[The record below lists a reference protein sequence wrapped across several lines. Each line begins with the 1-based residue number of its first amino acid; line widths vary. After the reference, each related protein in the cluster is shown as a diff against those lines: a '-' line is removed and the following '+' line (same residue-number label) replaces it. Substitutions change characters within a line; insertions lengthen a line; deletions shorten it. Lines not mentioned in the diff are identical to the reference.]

1 MAGVPGTVVRM
12 NRPNRY
18 QPIHKALR
26 AALFD
31 ATVLVART
39 EFSDQEEANV
49 AARNVAMLLDVL
61 DSHAHHEE
69 EFVMP
74 VVARHA
80 PALVATLGTEHGR
93 LEGLQA
99 ELRALLPR
107 TCSDVA
113 AEREAAGQLLGRA
126 LTLLVAD
133 HLRHMDREET
143 EAMPVLWAHQSEAE
157 LDAMDARIR
166 GAIPPERMPV
176 MLRMMLPAMSTAESA
191 SLLANARAQMPPP
204 VFAQVSG
211 LAREVLGPERWAL
224 TARRVGLDPAA

>member
-1 MAGVPGTVVRM
+1 M

-39 EFSDQEEANV
+39 EFAHPGEASMASRTV
-49 AARNVAMLLDVL
+49 ATLLDLL
-61 DSHAHHEE
+61 DGHAHHEE
-69 EFVMP
+69 ELVMP
-74 VVARHA
+74 LVGRHA
-80 PALVATLGTEHGR
+80 PALVATLETEHNR

-107 TCSDVA
+107 TCSDVT

-143 EAMPVLWAHQSEAE
+143 EAMPVLWAHCTEQE

-166 GAIPPERMPV
+166 AAVPPERMPV
-176 MLRMMLPAMSTAESA
+176 MLRLMLPAMSTPECAQLLSA
-191 SLLANARAQMPPP
+191 ARAQMPPP
-204 VFAQVSG
+204 VFAQLSG
-211 LAREVLGPERWAL
+211 LAREALGPERWAS
-224 TARRVGLDPAA
+224 TARRVGLDSAASSPRAG

>member
-1 MAGVPGTVVRM
+1 M

-18 QPIHKALR
+18 LPIHKALR

-31 ATVLVART
+31 ATVLVSRTDFTDAGEATFAART
-39 EFSDQEEANV
+39 V
-49 AARNVAMLLDVL
+49 ATLLDVL

-80 PALVATLGTEHGR
+80 PALVATLETEHGR

-107 TCSDVA
+107 TCSDLT
-113 AEREAAGQLLGRA
+113 AEREAAGQLLARA
-126 LTLLVAD
+126 VTLLVAD

-143 EAMPVLWAHQSEAE
+143 EAMPVLWAHQTEEE
-157 LDAMDARIR
+157 LEAMDARIR
-166 GAIPPERMPV
+166 AAVPPAQMPV
-176 MLRMMLPAMSTAESA
+176 MLRMMLPVMSVPENAK
-191 SLLANARAQMPPP
+191 LLATARAQMPPP

-211 LAREVLGPERWAL
+211 LAREVLGPERWAV
-224 TARRVGLDPAA
+224 TARRVGLDPAV

>member
-1 MAGVPGTVVRM
+1 MT
-12 NRPNRY
+12 RPNRY

-39 EFSDQEEANV
+39 EFAIQGEATV
-49 AARNVAMLLDVL
+49 AARTVATLLDLL
-61 DSHAHHEE
+61 DSHAQHEE

-74 VVARHA
+74 EVARHA
-80 PALVATLGTEHGR
+80 PPLIATLEADHNR

-107 TCSDVA
+107 TCSDVV
-113 AEREAAGQLLGRA
+113 AEREAAGQLFGRA
-126 LTLLVAD
+126 LNLLVAD

-143 EAMPVLWAHQSEAE
+143 EAMPVLWAHLTEAE

-166 GAIPPERMPV
+166 AAVPPERMPV
-176 MLRMMLPAMSTAESA
+176 MLRLMLPAMSTSERAK
-191 SLLANARAQMPPP
+191 LLAAARAQMPPP
-204 VFAQVSG
+204 VFAQLSG
-211 LAREVLGPERWAL
+211 LAREVLGPERWES
-224 TARRVGLDPAA
+224 TARRVGLDTAG

>member
-1 MAGVPGTVVRM
+1 M

-26 AALFD
+26 AGLFD

-39 EFSDQEEANV
+39 EFADAGEATAAARTV
-49 AARNVAMLLDVL
+49 AALLDVL

-69 EFVMP
+69 ELVMP

-80 PALVATLGTEHGR
+80 PALVAALETEHGR

-99 ELRALLPR
+99 EIRALLPR
-107 TCSDVA
+107 TCSEVTG
-113 AEREAAGQLLGRA
+113 EREAAGQLLARA

-143 EAMPVLWAHQSEAE
+143 EAMPVLWAHLTEDE
-157 LDAMDARIR
+157 LDAMDGRIR
-166 GAIPPERMPV
+166 AAVPPERMPV
-176 MLRMMLPAMSTAESA
+176 MMRLMLPAMSTAESA
-191 SLLANARAQMPPP
+191 KLIATAKAQMPPP
-204 VFAQVSG
+204 MFAQLSG
-211 LAREVLGPERWAL
+211 LAREVLGSERWAR
-224 TARRVGLDPAA
+224 TARRVGLDTPA

>member
-1 MAGVPGTVVRM
+1 M

-31 ATVLVART
+31 ATALVART
-39 EFSDQEEANV
+39 DFAHAGEASA
-49 AARNVAMLLDVL
+49 AARTVATLLDLL
-61 DSHAHHEE
+61 DGHAHHEE

-74 VVARHA
+74 EVAQHA
-80 PALVATLGTEHGR
+80 PALVAALEADHNR

-107 TCSDVA
+107 TCSDVVQ
-113 AEREAAGQLLGRA
+113 EREPAGQLLGRA

-143 EAMPVLWAHQSEAE
+143 EAMPVLWAHRTEAE
-157 LDAMDARIR
+157 LEAMDARIR
-166 GAIPPERMPV
+166 SAVPPERMPA
-176 MLRMMLPAMSTAESA
+176 MLRLLLPALNTPERA
-191 SLLANARAQMPPP
+191 SLLSAARAQLPPP

-211 LAREVLGPERWAL
+211 LAREVLGAERWES
-224 TARRVGLDPAA
+224 TARRVGLDTTP

>member
-1 MAGVPGTVVRM
+1 MT
-12 NRPNRY
+12 RPNRY

-31 ATVLVART
+31 ATALVART
-39 EFSDQEEANV
+39 EFADPGEATV
-49 AARNVAMLLDVL
+49 AARTVATLLDLL

-74 VVARHA
+74 EVARHA
-80 PALVATLGTEHGR
+80 AGLIATLETDHNR

-107 TCSDVA
+107 TCSDNA

-126 LTLLVAD
+126 LNLLVAD

-143 EAMPVLWAHQSEAE
+143 EAMPVLWAHFTEAE

-166 GAIPPERMPV
+166 AAVPPERMPV
-176 MLRMMLPAMSTAESA
+176 MLRLMLPAMNTPERAG
-191 SLLANARAQMPPP
+191 LLAAARAQMPPP
-204 VFAQVSG
+204 VFAQLSG
-211 LAREVLGPERWAL
+211 LAREVLGPERWAR
-224 TARRVGLDPAA
+224 TARRVGLDTAS

>member
-1 MAGVPGTVVRM
+1 M

-26 AALFD
+26 AGLFD

-39 EFSDQEEANV
+39 EFADAGEATV
-49 AARNVAMLLDVL
+49 AARTVATLLDVL

-80 PALVATLGTEHGR
+80 PALIASLETEHGR

-99 ELRALLPR
+99 EIRALLPR
-107 TCSDVA
+107 TCSDVTE
-113 AEREAAGQLLGRA
+113 ERETAGQLLARA

-143 EAMPVLWAHQSEAE
+143 EAMPVLWAHLTEEE
-157 LDAMDARIR
+157 LDAMDGRIR
-166 GAIPPERMPV
+166 ASLPPERMPV
-176 MLRMMLPAMSTAESA
+176 MMRLMLPAMSTAESA
-191 SLLANARAQMPPP
+191 KLLAAARAQMPPP
-204 VFAQVSG
+204 VFAQLSG
-211 LAREVLGPERWAL
+211 LAREVLGPERWAR
-224 TARRVGLDPAA
+224 TARRVGLDTAA

>member
-1 MAGVPGTVVRM
+1 M

-18 QPIHKALR
+18 LPIHKALR

-31 ATVLVART
+31 ATVLVSRT
-39 EFSDQEEANV
+39 DFTDAGEATV
-49 AARNVAMLLDVL
+49 AARTVATLLDVL

-80 PALVATLGTEHGR
+80 PALVATLETEHGR

-107 TCSDVA
+107 TCSDVT
-113 AEREAAGQLLGRA
+113 AEREAAGQLLARA

-143 EAMPVLWAHQSEAE
+143 EAMPVLWAHQSEEE

-166 GAIPPERMPV
+166 AAVPPERMPA
-176 MLRMMLPAMSTAESA
+176 MLRMMLPAMSIPENAK
-191 SLLANARAQMPPP
+191 LLATARAQMPPP

-211 LAREVLGPERWAL
+211 LAREVLGAERWAV

>member
-1 MAGVPGTVVRM
+1 M

-31 ATVLVART
+31 TTVLVART
-39 EFSDQEEANV
+39 DFTDPGEATV
-49 AARNVAMLLDVL
+49 AARTVATLLDLL

-80 PALVATLGTEHGR
+80 PALIATLETEHGR

-107 TCSDVA
+107 TCSDVTS
-113 AEREAAGQLLGRA
+113 EREAAGQLLGRA
-126 LTLLVAD
+126 LTLLAAD

-143 EAMPVLWAHQSEAE
+143 EAMPVLWAHQTEEE

-166 GAIPPERMPV
+166 AAIPPERMPV
-176 MLRMMLPAMSTAESA
+176 MLRLMLPAMSTAEHA
-191 SLLANARAQMPPP
+191 GLLSTARAQMPPP
-204 VFAQVSG
+204 VFAQLSG
-211 LAREVLGPERWAL
+211 LAREVLGPDRWQRA
-224 TARRVGLDPAA
+224 ARRVGLDTGA

>member
-1 MAGVPGTVVRM
+1 MT
-12 NRPNRY
+12 RPNRY

-39 EFSDQEEANV
+39 DFPDAGEAKV
-49 AARNVAMLLDVL
+49 AARAVATLLDVL
-61 DSHAHHEE
+61 DSHAAHEE

-74 VVARHA
+74 AVARHA
-80 PALVATLGTEHGR
+80 PALVATLETEHGR

-107 TCSDVA
+107 TCSDVT

-143 EAMPVLWAHQSEAE
+143 EAMPVLWAHQTEEE

-166 GAIPPERMPV
+166 AAIPPDRMPV
-176 MLRMMLPAMSTAESA
+176 MLRLMLPTMSITEGAR
-191 SLLANARAQMPPP
+191 LLSSARAQMPPP

-211 LAREVLGPERWAL
+211 LAREVLGPERWTL
-224 TARRVGLDPAA
+224 TARRVGLDTAA